1 MRFLLMLVFL
11 LTIGCS
17 IDTKTDIWNKKN
29 NKMKL
34 SQTNINDL
42 NKKLTFKEYK
52 KIIIEYG
59 EYSEFPNVD

>member
-1 MRFLLMLVFL
+1 
-11 LTIGCS
+11 
-17 IDTKTDIWNKKN
+17 
-29 NKMKL
+29 MKL

-59 EYSEFPNVD
+59 EYSEFPNID

>member
-1 MRFLLMLVFL
+1 MRFLLMLVFI

-17 IDTKTDIWNKKN
+17 IDTKTGIWNKKIN
-29 NKMKL
+29 EMKL

-42 NKKLTFKEYK
+42 DKKLPYKEYK

-59 EYSEFPNVD
+59 KYSEFPDID